1 MPTVKPTTTLEV
13 LLGGCVLGE
22 SDLPCVLGGTW
33 TNVTADTRVGRQ
45 PIDVQ
50 YGIDGT
56 GPTDRIAS
64 TGTLEFSMN
73 NSASNSTGN
82 AGAYSPGHANAR
94 DGWDIGVRCRLKL
107 AYGGTDYYKFFGTVN
122 SIVPDAG
129 QYQRKS
135 VVCTAVDWMDEAATS
150 KIKSIPIKT
159 NQRADQLVGFLVAD
173 AVKRQPE
180 QTDYDTTISTFAFAF
195 DNLQD
200 TKTSV
205 LKALNDVVMS
215 ELGFLYVKG
224 STTSPGGVLTLES
237 RHARPL
243 TPTAAY
249 TFDETMV
256 KLEASRS
263 RDDLINRIYV
273 VVHPRTVSAAT
284 NIVLWELTTTDSV
297 PSIPSGETLYITA
310 PFSEVTLNAYS
321 IGGQNLTTP
330 VAGTDWI
337 ANTVSDGSGSVIT
350 GDVAMTIEETA
361 ATTAVLKFVN
371 SGSVVAY
378 LTTLQLRGQTVKDV
392 SETVVSATDEGSK
405 VKFGALD
412 RRVDMKYE
420 DDVTLSANAAE
431 WLLNIFAS
439 PRYVIKGMT
448 VVGSTSALLTQVLAR
463 EPGDRIAVTE
473 SMTGIDAT
481 GYFINGVRMRIDPSG
496 LTSVDWTLAPAEQQ
510 SAWILNT
517 SLLGIGTTLGFA

>member
-13 LLGGCVLGE
+13 LLGGCILGE
-22 SDLPCVLGGTW
+22 SELPCVLGGTW
-33 TNVTADTRVGRQ
+33 TDVTADTRVGVQ
-45 PIDVQ
+45 PIEAS

-56 GPTDRIAS
+56 GPNDRIAS
-64 TGTLEFSMN
+64 TGTLQWSLN
-73 NSASNSTGN
+73 NAATNSTGN
-82 AGAYSPGHANAR
+82 AGAYSPGHTNAR

-122 SIVPDAG
+122 AIVPSAG
-129 QYQRKS
+129 QYKDKA
-135 VVCTAVDWMDEAATS
+135 VACTAVDWMDEAATS
-150 KIKSIPIKT
+150 KIKSIPIAT
-159 NQRADQLVGFLVAD
+159 DQRADQLVTTLVTN

-180 QTDYDTTISTFAFAF
+180 QTDYDTTISTFAYAF

-205 LKALNDVVMS
+205 LSALRDVVLS

-249 TFDETMV
+249 TFSNTMV
-256 KLEASRS
+256 ELEASRA
-263 RDDLINRIYV
+263 REDLINLIYI
-273 VVHPRTVSAAT
+273 VVHPRTIAGST
-284 NIVLWELTTTDSV
+284 SVLWELTTTASV
-297 PSIPSGETLYITA
+297 PSIPAGETLYITA
-310 PFSEVTLNAYS
+310 PFTESTINAYS
-321 IGGQNLTTP
+321 VGGIELVTP

-337 ANTVSDGSGSVIT
+337 ANDAASGGSVIT
-350 GDVAMTIEETA
+350 GDVAMTIDETA
-361 ATTAVLKFVN
+361 ANAAVLKFVN
-371 SGSVVAY
+371 SGAVTAY
-378 LTTLQLRGQTVKDV
+378 LQTVQVRGKTVKDV

-412 RRVDMKYE
+412 RRLDMKYE
-420 DDVTLSANAAE
+420 DDVTLSSNAAE

-439 PRYVIKGMT
+439 PRYVVKGMS
-448 VVGSTSALLTQVLAR
+448 VIGSTSALLTQVLAR

-473 SMTGIDAT
+473 TMTGLDAV
-481 GYFINGVRMRIDPSG
+481 GYFINGVKLHIHPSG

-517 SLLGIGTTLGFA
+517 SLLGIGTTLGYA